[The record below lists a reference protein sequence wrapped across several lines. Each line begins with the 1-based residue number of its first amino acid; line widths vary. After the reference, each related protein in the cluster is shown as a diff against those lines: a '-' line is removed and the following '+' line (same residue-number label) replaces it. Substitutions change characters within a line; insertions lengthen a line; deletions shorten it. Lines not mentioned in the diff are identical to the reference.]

1 MTKPK
6 DGCNVNDDN
15 YIPVNEDKHRE
26 EHKIELEKATEAYM
40 RECLKSFSATRVEKS
55 LRNSIPQPH
64 EVVGRPGRRPP
75 TLWAQLTS
83 PLSCGLSSGPT
94 CHWHVE

>member
-15 YIPVNEDKHRE
+15 YIIVNEDKHRE

-40 RECLKSFSATRVEKS
+40 RECLKSFSATRAEKS
-55 LRNSIPQPH
+55 LRNSIPNHMKLSAGQGG
-64 EVVGRPGRRPP
+64 GRPPY
-75 TLWAQLTS
+75 
-83 PLSCGLSSGPT
+83 GPN
-94 CHWHVE
+94 